1 LAGIEPPVKVT
12 VVVSFVSV
20 PPQPLLLALPT
31 NVTPLGNVSANDV
44 VKLAAVLLGLLKVMV
59 RVDVSGRVGGT
70 LMMTG
75 LKALMS
81 VGGTGATEHADG
93 VIWLLIIVT
102 APLPFA
108 CIPARSLP
116 DTFAPLLRLMLVCA
130 RIVPM
135 N

>member
-1 LAGIEPPVKVT
+1 
-12 VVVSFVSV
+12 
-20 PPQPLLLALPT
+20 
-31 NVTPLGNVSANDV
+31 
-44 VKLAAVLLGLLKVMV
+44 MV
-59 RVDVSGRVGGT
+59 RVDLFGTGPPVT
-70 LMMTG
+70 LMLLG

-81 VGGTGATEHADG
+81 VGGTAAEHAAG
-93 VIWLLIIVT
+93 VMSLVFIVT

-116 DTFAPLLRLMLVCA
+116 DTFAPLLRVMLVCA

>member
-1 LAGIEPPVKVT
+1 MAGIEPPVKVT

-81 VGGTGATEHADG
+81 VGGTGATEHAEG

-108 CIPARSLP
+108 CIPARALP
-116 DTFAPLLRLMLVCA
+116 DRVAPVLRVMLVCA